1 MSKPGNMNTV
11 KTDCRYFDGYKPCR
25 FHKIDK
31 RGCHDCR
38 DYCKVEHRILVIKLE
53 AAGEVLRS
61 TPVLKRIRELYPD
74 SEVTLITKYAQL
86 VNRSLA
92 DRFLPFTFESCLTLM
107 GERFDLVY
115 SLDKSHAACSLAK
128 QLKTGK
134 VKGFTLSDL
143 GRIIPAD
150 GDASTKWLRGVDDD
164 LMMQNRTH
172 YIEEQFEVCGLSW
185 NGQEYI
191 LPPFPDVAP
200 DSVPEGFIVGIQTG
214 AGATWKT
221 RILSDRFL
229 GELIARLN
237 AAGDLRVILLG
248 GPEEDSRNK
257 ELAARTGALYFGTF
271 DYPRFIALMKR
282 CDVVITPVTLA
293 LHIAIGLKK
302 VVILL
307 NNIFN
312 KHEFHLYGNGIVL
325 EPPLD
330 CIGCYKTAFDSEC
343 PVENCTDRY
352 DIDKIISSVQEWK
365 GSKGGW

>member
-1 MSKPGNMNTV
+1 MNTV

-38 DYCKVEHRILVIKLE
+38 DYCKIEGRILVIKLE

-74 SEVTLITKYAQL
+74 SEITLVTKYAQL

-134 VKGFTLSDL
+134 VKGFTMSDL

-172 YIEEQFEVCGLSW
+172 YIEELFEICGLSW

-191 LPPFPDVAP
+191 LPPFPDSA
-200 DSVPEGFIVGIQTG
+200 SVPLPEGFLVGIQTG
-214 AGATWKT
+214 AGAAWRT
-221 RILSDRFL
+221 RVLSDRFL
-229 GELIARLN
+229 RGLIEGLHAVS
-237 AAGDLRVILLG
+237 GLRVLLLG
-248 GPEEDSRNK
+248 GPEEDARNRA
-257 ELAARTGALYFGTF
+257 LTSATGALYYGIF
-271 DYPRFIALMKR
+271 DYPEFIALMDR
-282 CDVVITPVTLA
+282 CSVVITPVTLA
-293 LHIAIGLKK
+293 LHLAIGLKK
-302 VVILL
+302 RVVLL

-312 KHEFHLYGNGIVL
+312 RHEFHLYGNGIVI
-325 EPPLD
+325 EPDLA
-330 CIGCYKTAFDSEC
+330 CVGCYKPAFDKAC
-343 PVENCTDRY
+343 PVDDCTELYDREA
-352 DIDKIISSVQEWK
+352 IVGAVRSWK
-365 GSKGGW
+365 GSYGKR